1 MLTALL
7 VTSCLVLGVLF
18 LVIASFLQE
27 QGYRRAAGANLAAAL
42 CCVVSGLV
50 LPAGQPAVP
59 FAVLVTA
66 TVLGATSMHA
76 VRVGRG

>member
-7 VTSCLVLGVLF
+7 VTSCFVMTVLF
-18 LVIASFLQE
+18 LVVAASLQA
-27 QGYRRAAGANLAAAL
+27 QGFRRAARANLSASL
-42 CCVVSGLV
+42 CCAVSALV
-50 LPAGQPAVP
+50 MPLGQPLVP

-66 TVLGATSMHA
+66 TMLGVTSLHA

>member
-7 VTSCLVLGVLF
+7 VTSCLVMAVLF
-18 LVIASFLQE
+18 LVVAASLQA
-27 QGYRRAAGANLAAAL
+27 QGFRRASRANLSASL
-42 CCVVSGLV
+42 CCLVSAVV
-50 LPAGQPAVP
+50 LPLGEPIVP

-66 TVLGATSMHA
+66 TLLGATSLHA